1 MAVQSLTKEENF
13 HIHKDRE
20 ISENKKKKKK
30 KKERTEMIWDFSVLK
45 SINVQHL
52 LI

>member
-13 HIHKDRE
+13 QIHKDRE
-20 ISENKKKKKK
+20 ISEKKKKKK
-30 KKERTEMIWDFSVLK
+30 SKSEMIWDFSVLK